1 MEKSEKMARGEE
13 LMRRMAGD
21 AYIKSREERAKLF
34 PDMNELILGTV
45 YGEIWNRPA
54 LDKRS
59 RSLCMVAVALGMPE
73 AQQNLRLHI
82 RGALANGLSKEEI
95 LEVVLHVAF
104 YAGFPRVVAS
114 LGTVFD
120 VFKEAGLV
128 T

>member
-13 LMRRMAGD
+13 LMRQMGGD
-21 AYIKSREERAKLF
+21 AHMKGREERARLF

-59 RSLCMVAVALGMPE
+59 RSLCMVAIALGMPE

>member
-13 LMRRMAGD
+13 LMRQMAGD

-34 PDMNELILGTV
+34 PDMNEIILGTV

>member
-21 AYIKSREERAKLF
+21 AYIKSREERAGLF
-34 PDMNELILGTV
+34 PDMNEIILGTV